1 MTRRGDWM
9 QTYSGRQFWPLDP
22 CSSDV
27 DITDIAHSLALQCR
41 FAGHCRVPYSV
52 AEHSVRVAM
61 LVREWLHMD
70 ATDPAPRR
78 WVLAALLHDAAE
90 AYLVDLP
97 RPVKRC
103 VQGYAEA
110 EAHLETVIAVR
121 FDLPH
126 DPALG
131 ALIKRADNVLLATE
145 ARDLLGPHPAPW
157 AGLPEPLPRLIHPW
171 PWTFAEKRFLEVFAE
186 VAT

>member
-1 MTRRGDWM
+1 M
-9 QTYSGRQFWPLDP
+9 QTFTGRQFWPLDP
-22 CSSDV
+22 HPEEVC
-27 DITDIAHSLALQCR
+27 IEDIAHSLALQCR

-61 LVREWLHMD
+61 LLRQWRPKD
-70 ATDPAPRR
+70 R
-78 WVLAALLHDAAE
+78 VLTLMGLFHDGSE
-90 AYLVDLP
+90 AYLVDVP
-97 RPVKRC
+97 RPSKPFLI
-103 VQGYAEA
+103 GYAEM
-110 EAHLETVIAVR
+110 EALVQTAIWHR
-121 FDLPH
+121 FGLVAGEWTGRAACVQPDT
-126 DPALG
+126 A

-145 ARDLLGPHPAPW
+145 ARDLMSAPPVPW